1 MIGTIPATLL
11 YHKSPT
17 HGVPS
22 CYIKFQRFTW
32 LSDHKKKNKKVWW
45 EKKKRKVSHISKL
58 HPLLRKGEWI
68 LCNFWSVKK
77 VNPKGSSCKS
87 LHTIIQP
94 PSHIAMLQWCLHEIH
109 KTLNFVKEESFK
121 ILILTSFCRDPTDIN
136 PLLILIQDLCI
147 FFQVISMT

>member
-1 MIGTIPATLL
+1 MIGTISTTLL

-32 LSDHKKKNKKVWW
+32 LSDHKKKKKKFDGRKRTEKFLTFPSCIFYW
-45 EKKKRKVSHISKL
+45 EKVNESYAIFGLWKKWTQKGAPAKVCILSFNLHLILLCCNDVCLKFTKL
-58 HPLLRKGEWI
+58 LILL
-68 LCNFWSVKK
+68 KK
-77 VNPKGSSCKS
+77 NH
-87 LHTIIQP
+87 L
-94 PSHIAMLQWCLHEIH
+94 
-109 KTLNFVKEESFK
+109 K

>member
-1 MIGTIPATLL
+1 MFKSENILCNLVRIWLEQYQLLFYITNLQPMGSHHATLNFKDS
-11 YHKSPT
+11 HDW
-17 HGVPS
+17 V
-22 CYIKFQRFTW
+22 I
-32 LSDHKKKNKKVWW
+32 KKNKSLMG
-45 EKKKRKVSHISKL
+45 EKKRKVSHISKL
-58 HPLLRKGEWI
+58 HLLLRKGEWI

-121 ILILTSFCRDPTDIN
+121 ILILTSFCRDPTDIT
-136 PLLILIQDLCI
+136 P
-147 FFQVISMT
+147 SSY

>member
-1 MIGTIPATLL
+1 MFKGENILCNLVRIWLEQYQPHFYITNLQPMGSHHATLNFKDS
-11 YHKSPT
+11 HDWVIT
-17 HGVPS
+17 
-22 CYIKFQRFTW
+22 
-32 LSDHKKKNKKVWW
+32 KKKKKVWW
-45 EKKKRKVSHISKL
+45 EKKNRKVSHISKL
-58 HPLLRKGEWI
+58 HLLLRKGEWI

-94 PSHIAMLQWCLHEIH
+94 PSHIAMLQWCLPEIH

-136 PLLILIQDLCI
+136 PP
-147 FFQVISMT
+147 SY

>member
-32 LSDHKKKNKKVWW
+32 LSDHKKKK
-45 EKKKRKVSHISKL
+45 
-58 HPLLRKGEWI
+58 
-68 LCNFWSVKK
+68 
-77 VNPKGSSCKS
+77 KS
-87 LHTIIQP
+87 LMGEKEEKSF
-94 PSHIAMLQWCLHEIH
+94 SHFQVASSTEKRWMNLLQFLVCEKSEPKRELLQKFAYYHSTSISYCYVAICLHEIH

-147 FFQVISMT
+147 FFQAISMT